1 MMASTEKFLL
11 RPANDACNLCRAGSR
26 RHVQSLNT
34 LAAVAGALAS
44 IASQEEMLRE
54 ILRLLEEHL
63 EMRRA
68 TVMLLSSD
76 GSELY
81 VEALRPSGTNPR
93 DGARYRRGE
102 GILGRVVEAGRSLII
117 PSIADEPR
125 FQDRVHRRK
134 GAPIDPKGPKGW
146 SFIAVPVLIGKEIVG
161 TLSVDLP
168 KRDMD
173 LLEDAERV
181 LGVVAGLIANDIK
194 RRRELRAETAA
205 LEDERKRLISE
216 LETSTRPENMV
227 GDSAPMRAVYARI
240 HQVAEADTTVLIRG
254 ESGTGKELVAAAV
267 HYLSNRARGPFV
279 KVNCSALSEG
289 LLESELFGHEKGAFT
304 SALFARA
311 GRFEEANGGTL
322 FLDEIGDFS
331 PAVQVKLLRT
341 IQERELERV
350 GSNKTIKVNVRL
362 LAATNRDLES
372 MMREGRFRAD
382 LYYRI
387 NVFPVLLPP
396 LRERKD
402 DIMALANHFCQ
413 KFSTKMQKPVRRIAT
428 SAINMLV
435 AYHWPGNIRELE
447 NCMEHAVLL
456 SREGVIHGRDL
467 PPTLQMPTALPA
479 NVDGSLRSNVAQLE
493 RDMLVDALKR
503 SGGNVSAAGRELGVG
518 ERMIRYK
525 IKKFGIDLDILAPG
539 RRPRSGN

>member
-1 MMASTEKFLL
+1 MARSDSLIL
-11 RPANDACNLCRAGSR
+11 APVSANCQICRAGSR
-26 RHVQSLNT
+26 RHIQSLDA
-34 LAAVAGALAS
+34 LAAVAGTLAS
-44 IASQEEMLRE
+44 ISSQEHMLRE
-54 ILRLLEEHL
+54 ILRVLEEHL

-81 VEALRPSGTNPR
+81 VEALRPSGTHPR

-102 GILGRVVEAGRSLII
+102 GILGRVVEGARSLII
-117 PSIADEPR
+117 PSIEDEPR

-134 GAPIDPKGPKGW
+134 GASIDPKGW
-146 SFIAVPVLIGKEIVG
+146 SFIAVPVSIGKEIVG

-168 KRDMD
+168 KREMD

-216 LETSTRPENMV
+216 LETATATRPENMV
-227 GDSAPMRAVYARI
+227 GDSAPIRAVYTRI

-254 ESGTGKELVAAAV
+254 ESGTGKELVAAAI

-311 GRFEEANGGTL
+311 GRFEEADGGTL

-341 IQERELERV
+341 IQEREFERV
-350 GSNKTIKVNVRL
+350 GSNKTVRVNVRL
-362 LAATNRDLES
+362 LAATNRDLEA
-372 MMREGRFRAD
+372 MMKDGRFRAD

-387 NVFPVLLPP
+387 NVFPVMLPP

-402 DIMALANHFCQ
+402 DILALANHFSQ
-413 KFSTKMQKPVRRIAT
+413 KFSGKMQKPIRRIAT
-428 SAINMLV
+428 TAINMLV

-456 SREGVIHGRDL
+456 SRDGVIHGRDL
-467 PPTLQMPTALPA
+467 PPTLQMPPALPGD
-479 NVDGSLRSNVAQLE
+479 VDGSLRANVAQLE

-503 SGGNVSAAGRELGVG
+503 SSGNVSAAGRELGVG

-525 IKKFGIDLDILAPG
+525 IRKFGIELGLIAPS
-539 RRPRSGN
+539 RRKRPAEV

>member
-1 MMASTEKFLL
+1 MMVSTEKLL
-11 RPANDACNLCRAGSR
+11 FRGASDPCQVCRQGAR
-26 RHVQSLNT
+26 RHERALDA
-34 LAAVAGALAS
+34 LAAVARTLAS
-44 IASQEEMLRE
+44 TSSQEDMLRE
-54 ILRLLEEHL
+54 ILGVVEAHL
-63 EMRRA
+63 EMCRA
-68 TVMLLSSD
+68 TVMLLSPD

-81 VEALRPSGTNPR
+81 VEALRPSGTSPR

-102 GILGRVVEAGRSLII
+102 GILGRVIESGRPLII
-117 PSIADEPR
+117 PIIENEPR

-134 GAPIDPKGPKGW
+134 GGPIDPGGW
-146 SFIAVPVLIGKEIVG
+146 SFIAVPVLIGKEIIG

-173 LLEDAERV
+173 LLQEAERV
-181 LGVVAGLIANDIK
+181 LGIVAGLVANDIK
-194 RRRELRAETAA
+194 RRRELHAESAA
-205 LEDERKRLISE
+205 LEDERRRLISE
-216 LETSTRPENMV
+216 LETVSRPENIV
-227 GDSAPMRAVYARI
+227 GDSAPMRAVYGRI

-254 ESGTGKELVAAAV
+254 ESGTGKELVAAAI
-267 HYLSNRARGPFV
+267 HYLSNRARGPFL

-304 SALFARA
+304 SALSART
-311 GRFEEANGGTL
+311 GRLEEADGGTL

-331 PAVQVKLLRT
+331 PTVQVKLLRT
-341 IQERELERV
+341 IQEREFERV
-350 GSNKTIKVNVRL
+350 GSNKTIRVNVRL
-362 LAATNRDLES
+362 VAATNRDLES
-372 MMREGRFRAD
+372 MMKDGRFRAD

-387 NVFPVLLPP
+387 NVFPVMLPP

-402 DIMALANHFCQ
+402 DILALANHFSQ
-413 KFSTKMQKPVRRIAT
+413 KFSAKMQKPVRRIAT
-428 SAINMLV
+428 TAINMLV

-456 SREGVIHGRDL
+456 SRDGVIQGRDL

-479 NVDGSLRSNVAQLE
+479 YVDGSLRANMAQLE

-525 IKKFGIDLDILAPG
+525 IRKLGIDLGIIAPG
-539 RRPRSGN
+539 RRPRVPQG

>member
-1 MMASTEKFLL
+1 MMAPAKDFLL
-11 RPANDACNLCRAGSR
+11 RPTSDACQSCREGSG
-26 RHVQSLNT
+26 RHIQSLDA
-34 LAAVAGALAS
+34 LAAVARTLAS
-44 IASQEEMLRE
+44 VSSQEDMLRE
-54 ILRLLEEHL
+54 ILRVLEEHL

-68 TVMLLSSD
+68 TVMLLSPD
-76 GSELY
+76 GSELF
-81 VEALRPSGTNPR
+81 VEALRSSGTNPR

-117 PSIADEPR
+117 PNIDDEPR

-134 GAPIDPKGPKGW
+134 GGPIDPRGW
-146 SFIAVPVLIGKEIVG
+146 SFIAVPVSIGKEIVG

-168 KRDMD
+168 KRDMGFLQD
-173 LLEDAERV
+173 GERV

-216 LETSTRPENMV
+216 LESAARPENMV
-227 GDSAPMRAVYARI
+227 GDSAPIRAVYTRI

-267 HYLSNRARGPFV
+267 HYLSPRARGPFV

-341 IQERELERV
+341 IQEREFERV
-350 GSNKTIKVNVRL
+350 GSNKTIHVNVRL
-362 LAATNRDLES
+362 VAATNRDLEAL
-372 MMREGRFRAD
+372 MKEGRFRAD
-382 LYYRI
+382 LFYRI
-387 NVFPVLLPP
+387 NVFPVMLPP
-396 LRERKD
+396 LRDRKD
-402 DIMALANHFCQ
+402 DILALANHFSQ
-413 KFSTKMQKPVRRIAT
+413 KFSTKMQKPIRRIT
-428 SAINMLV
+428 TTAINMLV

-447 NCMEHAVLL
+447 NCIEHAVLL
-456 SREGVIHGRDL
+456 SHDGAIHGRDL
-467 PPTLQMPTALPA
+467 PPTLQMPAALPE

-503 SGGNVSAAGRELGVG
+503 ASGNVSAAGRELGVG
-518 ERMIRYK
+518 ERMVRYK
-525 IKKFGIDLDILAPG
+525 IRKFGIELGLIAPS
-539 RRPRSGN
+539 RRRRSAEP

>member
-1 MMASTEKFLL
+1 M
-11 RPANDACNLCRAGSR
+11 CRAGSR
-26 RHVQSLNT
+26 RHVQSLDA
-34 LAAVAGALAS
+34 LAAVAATLAS
-44 IASQEEMLRE
+44 TSSQEDMLRE
-54 ILRLLEEHL
+54 ILRVLEERL

-68 TVMLLSSD
+68 TVMLLSPD

-81 VEALRPSGTNPR
+81 VEALRGSETHPR
-93 DGARYRRGE
+93 EGARYRRGE
-102 GILGRVVEAGRSLII
+102 GVLGRVVETGQSLII
-117 PSIADEPR
+117 PSIEDEPR

-134 GAPIDPKGPKGW
+134 GGAIDPKGW
-146 SFIAVPVLIGKEIVG
+146 SFIAVPVSIGKEIVG

-168 KRDMD
+168 RRDMD
-173 LLEDAERV
+173 LLQDAERV

-216 LETSTRPENMV
+216 LQTATRPENMV
-227 GDSAPMRAVYARI
+227 GDSAPIRAVYSRI

-254 ESGTGKELVAAAV
+254 ESGTGKELVAAAI
-267 HYLSNRARGPFV
+267 HYLSNRSRAPFV

-304 SALFARA
+304 SALSARA
-311 GRFEEANGGTL
+311 GRFEEADGGTL

-341 IQERELERV
+341 IQEREFERV
-350 GSNKTIKVNVRL
+350 GSNKTVRVNVRL
-362 LAATNRDLES
+362 LAATNRDLETL
-372 MMREGRFRAD
+372 MKDGRFRAD

-387 NVFPVLLPP
+387 NVFPLPLPP

-402 DIMALANHFCQ
+402 DILALANHFSQ
-413 KFSTKMQKPVRRIAT
+413 KFAAKMQKPVRRIAT
-428 SAINMLV
+428 TAINMLV

-456 SREGVIHGRDL
+456 CRDGVNLGRDL

-479 NVDGSLRSNVAQLE
+479 NVDGSLKANVAQLE

-503 SGGNVSAAGRELGVG
+503 SGSNVSAAGRELGVS
-518 ERMIRYK
+518 ERMVRYK
-525 IKKFGIDLDILAPG
+525 IQKFGIDLGLLAPG
-539 RRPRSGN
+539 HRSRGSAK